1 LQAVAAFTQLPEAT
15 SLAAANKRIG
25 NILKKS
31 DSEHQ
36 NSVNTNL
43 LVEAAEKTLW
53 LKLCEVEV
61 EAQTFYAKGDYAAVL
76 QTLALLREPADTFF
90 TDVMVNVDDE
100 ALKNNRLA
108 ILSTANQLFSLVAD
122 IGQL

>member
-1 LQAVAAFTQLPEAT
+1 MPEAT

-25 NILKKS
+25 NILKKAE
-31 DSEHQ
+31 DALTY
-36 NSVNTNL
+36 SVSTDL
-43 LVEAAEKTLW
+43 LVEKAEKAFW

-61 EAQTFYAKGDYAAVL
+61 EAQGCYATGNYTAVL

-90 TDVMVNVDDE
+90 NDVMVNVEDE
-100 ALKNNRLA
+100 AIKNNRLA